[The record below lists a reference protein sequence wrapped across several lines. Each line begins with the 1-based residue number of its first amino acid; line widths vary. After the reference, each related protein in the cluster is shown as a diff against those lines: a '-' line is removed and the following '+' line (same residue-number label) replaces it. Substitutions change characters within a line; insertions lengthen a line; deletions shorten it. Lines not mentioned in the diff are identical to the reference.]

1 MPINYRVLGQ
11 VSPPASGLTTLYTVP
26 SGTQTICST
35 LSVCNLAGFVNTY
48 RIAVRP
54 SGASIANQHYIAYDA
69 QVAGNDSSFLTL
81 GLSLSSG
88 DVMSVYTPSNSGLSF
103 NLFGTEIT

>member
-35 LSVCNLAGFVNTY
+35 LSVCNLAGFLNTY

-54 SGASIANQHYIAYDA
+54 TGAAIVNQHYIVYDA
-69 QVAGNDSSFLTL
+69 QVAGNDSNFLTL
-81 GLSLSSG
+81 GLSLNSG
-88 DVMSVYTPSNSGLSF
+88 DVLSVYTPSNSGLSF
-103 NLFGTEIT
+103 NVFGSEIS